1 MTGGEGGAELAKG
14 RITPRCF
21 DGAVDF
27 CMRVTSERKK
37 AARKFA
43 PAGVV
48 FAALGVALFFYF
60 VRRAGVAEIAD
71 GMRRLGAGFILVLL
85 ASGVRPVVRSLAWT
99 LCVEPPHRLRLQDAF
114 AAFMT
119 GDAVGNVVPFGMVIG
134 EPAKAMLVR
143 ERGVPLVA
151 GLSALAVEYIFY
163 SLSVAAMIFV
173 GALALLVS
181 YPLPKAL
188 RWTSVGALAGG
199 GGIVLAALFVMRLQW
214 RFMSRAIDG
223 MHRRGIGRRALT
235 EERRGRVRAME
246 ESVYGF
252 YARNRS
258 RFVPILLL
266 ESCFHVAGVAEVYV
280 TLYFISDTAPTL
292 LTAFVLETVNRMINV
307 VFKFVPLRVGVDE
320 AGTGMLTGALGLGVG
335 SGVTL
340 AIVRKARVVVWTA
353 LGILFLVM
361 RGLSVRR
368 VVEETE
374 QAVAQRAG
382 EEDDAGEAIE
392 RAEDV
397 GTS

>member
-1 MTGGEGGAELAKG
+1 
-14 RITPRCF
+14 
-21 DGAVDF
+21 
-27 CMRVTSERKK
+27 MRKTSGRKK

-43 PAGVV
+43 PAGVA
-48 FAALGVALFFYF
+48 FAALGIALFVYF
-60 VRRAGVAEIAD
+60 VRRAGVAEIAE
-71 GMRRLGAGFILVLL
+71 GIRRLGAGFVLVLL
-85 ASGVRPVVRSLAWT
+85 ASGVRPMVRSLAWT
-99 LCVEPPHRLRLQDAF
+99 LCVEPPHRLHLRDALV
-114 AAFMT
+114 AFMT

-143 ERGVPLVA
+143 DRGVPLVA

-163 SLSVAAMIFV
+163 SLSVAALIFV
-173 GALALLVS
+173 GAGALLLS

-199 GGIVLAALFVMRLQW
+199 AVVVLAALFVMRLQW
-214 RFMSRAIDG
+214 RFMSRLIDR
-223 MHRRGIGRRALT
+223 MHRRGVWRRALT

-246 ESVYGF
+246 DNIYGF

-266 ESCFHVAGVAEVYV
+266 ESCFHVAGVAEVYA
-280 TLYFISDTAPTL
+280 TLYFISDATPTL
-292 LTAFVLETVNRMINV
+292 LTAFVLETVNRVINV

-320 AGTGMLTGALGLGVG
+320 AGSGMLTVALGLGMG

-382 EEDDAGEAIE
+382 EEDETGEAID
-392 RAEDV
+392 RAEEAGATRID
-397 GTS
+397 